1 MSSARPVLKKT
12 LKKRLKMSL
21 GVALAGLG
29 LLVSGAPISA
39 HHSFAAEYDASKPIT
54 LKGVVSKIE
63 WTNPHARF
71 YIEVKDETGTFTWN
85 LELASPNVLSRNGWT
100 RKTLNIGDEIT
111 VQGAMAKDGSK
122 MANARIVTLANG
134 KRIFAGSSGDAEGP
148 APAAAPATGR

>member
-1 MSSARPVLKKT
+1 MKKI
-12 LKKRLKMSL
+12 LR

-39 HHSFAAEYDASKPIT
+39 HHSFAAEYDSAKPVT

-71 YIEVKDETGTFTWN
+71 YIDVKDETGTYTWN

-111 VQGAMAKDGSK
+111 VQGSLAKDGSK
-122 MANARIVTLANG
+122 MANARVVTLASG
-134 KRIFAGSSGDAEGP
+134 KRVFAGSSEESSK
-148 APAAAPATGR
+148 